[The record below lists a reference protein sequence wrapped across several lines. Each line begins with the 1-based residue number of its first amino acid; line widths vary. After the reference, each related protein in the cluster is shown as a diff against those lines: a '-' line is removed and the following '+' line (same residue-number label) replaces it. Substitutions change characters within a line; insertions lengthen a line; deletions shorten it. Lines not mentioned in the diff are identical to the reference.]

1 MALVLLTAMDD
12 RVVFTLFA
20 LIQGDTAV
28 FDVTVAANDYIYK
41 LKRLIYEEGKS
52 GVLHNEN
59 AKDLSLWV
67 VSTFQRSWLMLSFMI
82 FGQLNEPIPIAPFNT
97 LVERVAS
104 LGTKFTSFAT
114 KLDEPTYKVSQYI
127 TKDPLQDHL
136 YIIAQTL
143 NAGKLSSF

>member
-1 MALVLLTAMDD
+1 
-12 RVVFTLFA
+12 
-20 LIQGDTAV
+20 
-28 FDVTVAANDYIYK
+28 
-41 LKRLIYEEGKS
+41 
-52 GVLHNEN
+52 
-59 AKDLSLWV
+59 
-67 VSTFQRSWLMLSFMI
+67 MLSFMT
-82 FGQLNEPIPIAPFNT
+82 FGQLNEPILIAPFNT

-143 NAGKLSSF
+143 NAGKLSSC